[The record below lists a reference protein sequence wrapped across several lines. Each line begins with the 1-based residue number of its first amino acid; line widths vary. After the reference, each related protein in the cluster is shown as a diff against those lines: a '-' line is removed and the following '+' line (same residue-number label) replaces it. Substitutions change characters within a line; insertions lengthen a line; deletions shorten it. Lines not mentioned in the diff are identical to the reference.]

1 MIMNLK
7 KIIREEIDDFDWVI
21 DTQPSRSDLKVF
33 RKKHILNNY
42 EITNRYGNDVK
53 VGDQFLPTNSDIIW
67 TVENIGKREKW
78 SSRKYPSYFVRLRND
93 DGKTRR
99 EEWNPQPFTD
109 ITKERFKVTG
119 LPGTFP
125 RMNMYKWK
133 KILKPIN

>member
-1 MIMNLK
+1 MNLK
-7 KIIREEIDDFDWVI
+7 KIIREEIDDFDWVT

-42 EITNRYGNDVK
+42 EITNRYGNGVK

-67 TVENIGKREKW
+67 TVENIGKRTSW

-109 ITKERFKVTG
+109 ITKERFKDIG